1 VHPTGNLV
9 ADTICRT
16 AELGLTIT
24 GAADAGTLT
33 IIDAAPVAV
42 ADSCPDCAMPGAK
55 RDHVR
60 RRLVDL
66 PVVGFPTRLHVRV
79 PRFTCTNPTCSRKIF
94 QTSLP
99 CADDGA
105 TLTRRVTRWILQRL
119 AIDRMSV
126 AATAKALGVGWELV
140 NKVAVTA
147 TRNLVYAD
155 PSHLVGVR
163 ILGVDEHVW
172 KHTRRPG
179 EPSSMVTVLVDLTP
193 LVDGA
198 GPARLIDMRP
208 GRSAEVL
215 RSWLQQRSEA
225 FRESVQ
231 VVTMDGFA
239 GYATAVDHALPA
251 ATKVMDPFHVVHLA
265 AEKLTGCRQRL
276 QRETTGR
283 RGRKDDPLY
292 KHRRSLMTRT
302 NYLTVRQ
309 KQRLNL
315 LWATDDDYVALQVTW
330 AFYQDVIAAY
340 GHPDK
345 SRGKKLMS
353 RVIDALRQGLPAG
366 LEELAQLGRTLWR
379 RRHDILAYFDVG
391 ASNGPV
397 EAINGRLE
405 HLRGIALGFRNLNHY
420 ILRSLI
426 HSGQLQDRI
435 NAL

>member
-1 VHPTGNLV
+1 
-9 ADTICRT
+9 
-16 AELGLTIT
+16 
-24 GAADAGTLT
+24 
-33 IIDAAPVAV
+33 
-42 ADSCPDCAMPGAK
+42 
-55 RDHVR
+55 
-60 RRLVDL
+60 
-66 PVVGFPTRLHVRV
+66 
-79 PRFTCTNPTCSRKIF
+79 
-94 QTSLP
+94 
-99 CADDGA
+99 
-105 TLTRRVTRWILQRL
+105 
-119 AIDRMSV
+119 MSV

-140 NKVAVTA
+140 SKVAVTA

-155 PSHLVGVR
+155 PSHLAGVR

-193 LVDGA
+193 LVDGR

-215 RSWLQQRSEA
+215 RTWLRERDPQ
-225 FRESVQ
+225 FRAGVQ

-239 GYATAVDHALPA
+239 GYATAVDHDLPA
-251 ATKVMDPFHVVHLA
+251 ARKVMDPFHVVHLA

-292 KHRRSLMTRT
+292 KHRRALLTRT
-302 NYLTVRQ
+302 NFLTGRQ
-309 KQRLNL
+309 KQRLDL
-315 LWATDDDYVALQVTW
+315 LWGTDDDYVALQVTW
-330 AFYQDVIAAY
+330 EFYQDLIGAY
-340 GHPDK
+340 GHPDR
-345 SRGKKLMS
+345 SRGKKLMT
-353 RVIDALRQGLPAG
+353 RVIHTLHKGLPEG

-379 RRHDILAYFDVG
+379 RRADILAYFDLG
-391 ASNGPV
+391 ASNGSV

-405 HLRGIALGFRNLNHY
+405 HLHGIALGFRNLNHY

>member
-1 VHPTGNLV
+1 MQPTGNLV

-16 AELGLTIT
+16 AEIGLTIT
-24 GAADAGTLT
+24 GAADAGNIT

-42 ADSCPDCAMPGAK
+42 SDACPECSWPGTK
-55 RDHVR
+55 RDHGIR
-60 RRLVDL
+60 TLVDL
-66 PVVGFPTRLHVRV
+66 PVVGFPTRLHVRI
-79 PRFTCTNPTCSRKIF
+79 PRFTCINPACGRKIF
-94 QTSLP
+94 QASLA

-105 TLTRRVTRWILQRL
+105 KLTHRVTRWILQRL
-119 AIDRMSV
+119 AVDRMSV

-140 NKVAVTA
+140 NQVAVDA
-147 TRNLVYAD
+147 CQQLVYDD
-155 PSHLVGVR
+155 PQHLDGVR

-179 EPSSMVTVLVDLTP
+179 QPSSFVTVLVDLTP
-193 LVDGA
+193 LVDGR
-198 GPARLIDMRP
+198 GPARLLDMRP

-215 RSWLQQRSEA
+215 RTWLNECTPG
-225 FRESVQ
+225 FRTNVQ

-239 GYATAVDHALPA
+239 GYATAVDEALPA

-265 AEKLTGCRQRL
+265 ADKLTGCRQRL
-276 QRETTGR
+276 QRETSGR

-292 KHRRSLMTRT
+292 KHRRTLLTRT
-302 NYLTVRQ
+302 NYLTGRQ
-309 KQRLNL
+309 KQRLDL
-315 LWATDDDYVALQVTW
+315 LWATDDEYVALEVTW
-330 AFYQDVIAAY
+330 MFYQDLIQVY
-340 GHPDK
+340 GHPKK
-345 SRGKKLMS
+345 SEGKKLME
-353 RVIDALRQGLPAG
+353 RIINTLRKGLPKG
-366 LEELAQLGRTLWR
+366 LEELAQLGRTLSR
-379 RRHDILAYFDVG
+379 RREDVLAYFDIG

-426 HSGQLQDRI
+426 HSGQLHNRI

>member
-1 VHPTGNLV
+1 
-9 ADTICRT
+9 
-16 AELGLTIT
+16 
-24 GAADAGTLT
+24 
-33 IIDAAPVAV
+33 
-42 ADSCPDCAMPGAK
+42 MPGAK

-155 PSHLVGVR
+155 PSHLAGVR

-193 LVDGA
+193 LVDGE

-215 RSWLQQRSEA
+215 RTWLRERDPQ
-225 FRESVQ
+225 FRAGVQ

-239 GYATAVDHALPA
+239 GYATAVDHDLPA
-251 ATKVMDPFHVVHLA
+251 ARKVMDPFHVVHLA

-292 KHRRSLMTRT
+292 KHRRALLTRT
-302 NYLTVRQ
+302 NFLTDRQ
-309 KQRLNL
+309 KQRLDL
-315 LWATDDDYVALQVTW
+315 LWDTDDDYVALQVTW
-330 AFYQDVIAAY
+330 EFYQDLIGAY

-353 RVIDALRQGLPAG
+353 RVIDALRQGLPEG

-379 RRHDILAYFDVG
+379 RRADILAYFDLG

>member
-1 VHPTGNLV
+1 
-9 ADTICRT
+9 
-16 AELGLTIT
+16 
-24 GAADAGTLT
+24 
-33 IIDAAPVAV
+33 
-42 ADSCPDCAMPGAK
+42 
-55 RDHVR
+55 
-60 RRLVDL
+60 
-66 PVVGFPTRLHVRV
+66 
-79 PRFTCTNPTCSRKIF
+79 
-94 QTSLP
+94 
-99 CADDGA
+99 
-105 TLTRRVTRWILQRL
+105 
-119 AIDRMSV
+119 
-126 AATAKALGVGWELV
+126 
-140 NKVAVTA
+140 
-147 TRNLVYAD
+147 
-155 PSHLVGVR
+155 
-163 ILGVDEHVW
+163 
-172 KHTRRPG
+172 
-179 EPSSMVTVLVDLTP
+179 
-193 LVDGA
+193 
-198 GPARLIDMRP
+198 
-208 GRSAEVL
+208 
-215 RSWLQQRSEA
+215 LQQRSEA

-302 NYLTVRQ
+302 NFLTDRQ
-309 KQRLNL
+309 KQRLDL

-340 GHPDK
+340 SHPDK

-405 HLRGIALGFRNLNHY
+405 HLRGIALGFRNLDHY

>member
-1 VHPTGNLV
+1 
-9 ADTICRT
+9 
-16 AELGLTIT
+16 
-24 GAADAGTLT
+24 
-33 IIDAAPVAV
+33 VAV

-94 QTSLP
+94 QASLP

-155 PSHLVGVR
+155 PSHLAGVR

-215 RSWLQQRSEA
+215 RTWLRERDSQ
-225 FRESVQ
+225 FRAGVQ

-251 ATKVMDPFHVVHLA
+251 ARKVMDPFHVVHLA

-292 KHRRSLMTRT
+292 KHRRALLTRT
-302 NYLTVRQ
+302 NFLTDRQ
-309 KQRLNL
+309 KQRLDL
-315 LWATDDDYVALQVTW
+315 LWDTDDDYVALQVTW
-330 AFYQDVIAAY
+330 EFYQDLIGAY
-340 GHPDK
+340 GHPDR
-345 SRGKKLMS
+345 SRGKKLMT
-353 RVIDALRQGLPAG
+353 RVIHTLHKGLPEG

-379 RRHDILAYFDVG
+379 RRADILAYFDLG